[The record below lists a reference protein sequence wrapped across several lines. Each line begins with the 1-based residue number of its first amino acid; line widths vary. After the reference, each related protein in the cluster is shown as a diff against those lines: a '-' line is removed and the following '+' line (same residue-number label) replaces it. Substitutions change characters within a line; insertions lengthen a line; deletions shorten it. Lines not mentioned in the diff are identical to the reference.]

1 MSQFPERVEMPVSAD
16 LLAPHEGIVFD
27 IVDERRSPCWP
38 RYRLLPDGSAEA
50 LLITDLDERGASV
63 IREDGGA
70 AVGFVPI
77 AVDDLAA
84 LVGGAPLPL
93 PASPG
98 VARVE
103 ISCPATSY
111 RLAVGE
117 GAPGADPL
125 NADSP
130 GGLVSLL
137 THPHAPRSGLDGVDL
152 WRPGSAEM
160 ADDVAQSA
168 RPQRI
173 RLDRGVLGR
182 RATMHLSGPRR
193 PATDGV
199 VPVVLLLDGDD
210 WLHLYPL
217 ASALAAAATEVLD
230 SVALAYLPA
239 PLDRSERE
247 DELTSAATA
256 SAVATSVLAAVDADL
271 LGRGLRRG
279 HTVLAAQSL
288 DGVAAV
294 RAAVAAARAGSAT
307 QGIDAV
313 VAQSPSFWWPAP
325 AMGGPLDGPDGG
337 AVLEEL
343 DDDTLEL
350 SSPALSFR
358 FTVGRGEPEMHRHV
372 DAVRAA
378 LADRGARATMRV
390 IDGGHDHAVWRLA
403 LVRDLCDEFTTR
415 R

>member
-1 MSQFPERVEMPVSAD
+1 MPISAD
-16 LLAPHEGIVFD
+16 LLAPHADVVFD
-27 IVDERRSPCWP
+27 LVDERRSPCWP
-38 RYRLLPDGSAEA
+38 RYRVLPDGSAEA
-50 LLITDLDERGASV
+50 LLITDLDARGATV
-63 IREDGGA
+63 VREDGGPT
-70 AVGFVPI
+70 VGFVPI
-77 AVDDLAA
+77 AADDLAA
-84 LVGGAPLPL
+84 LVGDAPLPL

-103 ISCPATSY
+103 IAFPATSY
-111 RLAVGE
+111 RIALGDD
-117 GAPGADPL
+117 APGADPF

-152 WRPGSAEM
+152 WRPDSADSVEE
-160 ADDVAQSA
+160 AAESS

-182 RATMHLSGPRR
+182 RATMHLSAPRR
-193 PATDGV
+193 PAADGI

-217 ASALAAAATEVLD
+217 SSALAAAAAGSAEWVSVLD

-239 PLDRSERE
+239 PLDRSARE
-247 DELTSAATA
+247 DELTSAAMA
-256 SAVATSVLAAVDADL
+256 SAVATSVLVAVDADL
-271 LGRGLRRG
+271 LGRGLHRG
-279 HTVLAAQSL
+279 YTVLAAQSL
-288 DGVAAV
+288 GGVAAV
-294 RAAVAAARAGSAT
+294 RAAVVAAGAGSAVR
-307 QGIDAV
+307 GIDAV

-343 DDDTLEL
+343 GGDTLDL

-358 FTVGRGEPEMHRHV
+358 FTVGSGEPAMHRHV
-372 DAVRAA
+372 DAVRTA
-378 LADRGARATMRV
+378 LTDRGARATMRV

-403 LVRDLCDEFTTR
+403 LVRDLCDELITAH
-415 R
+415 